1 MPQQIVIAEQL
12 RIAAVLNDERV
23 DELVVAQG
31 RYQIGDVY
39 LGTVEN
45 VLPGIDA
52 AFVNIG
58 EGEKNGF
65 IHVTDLGPLRL
76 RKGAA
81 GITELLEPRQKVLVQ
96 VMKEPTGTKGPRLTG
111 NLSLPGRFLVL
122 QPHGQG
128 VTISRRIN
136 GENERNRLRALG
148 VLIKPPGAGL
158 LIRTEAES
166 VSEELLIDDLE
177 MLLRQ
182 WESIQQAAETA
193 SPPVLLNR
201 DEDFIHRVLRDLYNP
216 EVVRVVVDT
225 AEAVGRVNAF
235 LGADQ
240 ANLLVE
246 HHSDHTE
253 ILDHFRV
260 HAAIRDALKPRVDL
274 PSGGYVI
281 IEPTEAL
288 TVIDV
293 NSGSFTRS
301 ANARETVLWTNC
313 EAAIEIAR
321 QLKLRNIGGVVII
334 DFIDMESRRDQLQLL
349 EHFTQAVRHDT
360 ARPQIAQLTEL
371 GLVELTRK
379 RQGQN
384 IYELF
389 GRACPSCGGLGHVAV
404 LPGKDSLLPLATATG
419 LVRSAASARA
429 EVASPVAPADASS
442 RRRRGGRGGRGGSDF
457 PESTSL
463 ETAASQPF
471 ATETFAYGGSG
482 SGSGSSSGSGSG
494 SSSSSGIGSGGGG
507 AGGSSEA
514 PSRRQEPD
522 LVAVTMEPDQE
533 LVYGWLG
540 LNPALLL
547 DPSPSSDNLM
557 VRVVRPGE
565 DPDEVLEEARQQLA
579 SSGSRRRRRGR
590 GGAADSP
597 AQASGAG
604 PASAFDQANPYA
616 QASVYAQ
623 ASSQS
628 LGRTDGREREEI
640 TVSVSAPSREPVTR
654 EQFTR
659 EPATRE
665 PAMVEITP
673 FAVDDFA
680 PIAVLVGAGGI
691 DGTQLDE
698 RGASAPPARV
708 GRSRGRQAVKSSD
721 RAQPGPAPV
730 VIDESP
736 SYGAGSPIADRA
748 AAGSVAAAGQGTPI
762 PLTVS
767 ITPDATEAVAPPVE
781 PGDELDASGEPRR
794 RRRRSSASD

>member
-23 DELVVAQG
+23 DQLVVAQG

-58 EGEKNGF
+58 ESEKNGF

-81 GITELLEPRQKVLVQ
+81 GITELLEPKQKVLVQ

-111 NLSLPGRFLVL
+111 NLTLPGRFLVL

-128 VTISRRIN
+128 VNISRRID
-136 GENERNRLRALG
+136 GDHERNRLRALG

-158 LIRTEAES
+158 LIRTEAEG
-166 VSEELLIDDLE
+166 VSEDLLIDDLE
-177 MLLRQ
+177 ALLRQ
-182 WESIQQAAETA
+182 WEAIQNAAETA

-216 EVVRVVVDT
+216 EVLRLVVDT
-225 AEAVGRVNAF
+225 PAAVARANAF
-235 LGADQ
+235 LGADH
-240 ANLLVE
+240 ANVQVE
-246 HHSDHTE
+246 AHSEPSD
-253 ILDHFRV
+253 ILEAFKV
-260 HAAIRDALKPRVDL
+260 NAAIRDALKPRVDL

-313 EAAIEIAR
+313 EAAVEIAR

-349 EHFTQAVRHDT
+349 EHFTQAVRDDA

-404 LPGKDSLLPLATATG
+404 LPGQDSLQPLATATG

-429 EVASPVAPADASS
+429 EVLAPGATAETGSG
-442 RRRRGGRGGRGGSDF
+442 RRRRGGRGGRAAAAAPVSTDF
-457 PESTSL
+457 ADSGVLMPIAPLLEGHDLVSGEPAGLNGAAES
-463 ETAASQPF
+463 TAAS
-471 ATETFAYGGSG
+471 
-482 SGSGSSSGSGSG
+482 
-494 SSSSSGIGSGGGG
+494 
-507 AGGSSEA
+507 
-514 PSRRQEPD
+514 RRPEPE
-522 LVAVTMEPDQE
+522 LVAVPMDAEQE
-533 LVYGWLG
+533 AVYGWLG
-540 LNPALLL
+540 LNPTLLL
-547 DPSPSSDNLM
+547 DEPPAAENVV
-557 VRVVRPGE
+557 VRVVRPDA
-565 DPDEVLEEARQQLA
+565 DPEAVLEEARQQLA
-579 SSGSRRRRRGR
+579 SSGSRRRRGRSGR
-590 GGAADSP
+590 GSGGAGAAP
-597 AQASGAG
+597 SGMAYG
-604 PASAFDQANPYA
+604 S
-616 QASVYAQ
+616 
-623 ASSQS
+623 
-628 LGRTDGREREEI
+628 
-640 TVSVSAPSREPVTR
+640 SAPRDADSQEPETLQEER
-654 EQFTR
+654 R
-659 EPATRE
+659 PAT
-665 PAMVEITP
+665 VEITP
-673 FAVDDFA
+673 L
-680 PIAVLVGAGGI
+680 PL
-691 DGTQLDE
+691 QLE
-698 RGASAPPARV
+698 PETIVTVSVPTRR
-708 GRSRGRQAVKSSD
+708 RQPEVEPEP
-721 RAQPGPAPV
+721 QPLA
-730 VIDESP
+730 
-736 SYGAGSPIADRA
+736 A
-748 AAGSVAAAGQGTPI
+748 AAGAA
-762 PLTVS
+762 
-767 ITPDATEAVAPPVE
+767 VE
-781 PGDELDASGEPRR
+781 PDEDNQPRR
-794 RRRRSSASD
+794 RRRRSSAAS

>member
-23 DELVVAQG
+23 DQLVVAQG

-58 EGEKNGF
+58 ESEKNGF

-76 RKGAA
+76 KKGAA

-111 NLSLPGRFLVL
+111 NLTLPGRFLVL

-128 VTISRRIN
+128 VNISRRIN
-136 GENERNRLRALG
+136 GDHERNRLRALG

-158 LIRTEAES
+158 LIRTEAEG
-166 VSEELLIDDLE
+166 VNEDLLIDDLE
-177 MLLRQ
+177 ALLRQ
-182 WESIQQAAETA
+182 WEAIQNAAETA

-216 EVVRVVVDT
+216 DVLRVVVDT
-225 AEAVGRVNAF
+225 PAAVARANAF
-235 LGADQ
+235 LGADH
-240 ANLLVE
+240 ANVQVE
-246 HHSDHTE
+246 AHSEPSD
-253 ILDHFRV
+253 ILEAFKV
-260 HAAIRDALKPRVDL
+260 NAAIRDALKPRVDL

-313 EAAIEIAR
+313 EAAVEIAR

-349 EHFTQAVRHDT
+349 EHFTQAVRDDA

-404 LPGKDSLLPLATATG
+404 LPGQDSLQPLATATG

-429 EVASPVAPADASS
+429 EVLAPGAAVETGSS
-442 RRRRGGRGGRGGSDF
+442 RRRRGGRGGRSAAPAPMSTDLADSGVLMPIAPLLEGQDGQVGEPTTLNGSA
-457 PESTSL
+457 EQA
-463 ETAASQPF
+463 AAS
-471 ATETFAYGGSG
+471 
-482 SGSGSSSGSGSG
+482 
-494 SSSSSGIGSGGGG
+494 
-507 AGGSSEA
+507 
-514 PSRRQEPD
+514 RRPEVD
-522 LVAVTMEPDQE
+522 LVAVPMDAEQE
-533 LVYGWLG
+533 AVYGWLG
-540 LNPALLL
+540 LNPTLLL
-547 DPSPSSDNLM
+547 DEPPAGDNVV
-557 VRVVRPGE
+557 VRVVRPDADAE
-565 DPDEVLEEARQQLA
+565 AVLEEARQQLA
-579 SSGSRRRRRGR
+579 SSGSRRRRGRSGR
-590 GGAADSP
+590 GGGGAAGAAGNGVVP
-597 AQASGAG
+597 AAEPDAREFEERR
-604 PASAFDQANPYA
+604 PAP
-616 QASVYAQ
+616 
-623 ASSQS
+623 
-628 LGRTDGREREEI
+628 
-640 TVSVSAPSREPVTR
+640 
-654 EQFTR
+654 
-659 EPATRE
+659 
-665 PAMVEITP
+665 VEITP
-673 FAVDDFA
+673 L
-680 PIAVLVGAGGI
+680 PL
-691 DGTQLDE
+691 QLE
-698 RGASAPPARV
+698 PETIVTVSVPTRPPAEPE
-708 GRSRGRQAVKSSD
+708 RQ
-721 RAQPGPAPV
+721 
-730 VIDESP
+730 
-736 SYGAGSPIADRA
+736 
-748 AAGSVAAAGQGTPI
+748 
-762 PLTVS
+762 PL
-767 ITPDATEAVAPPVE
+767 AVAPAVE
-781 PGDELDASGEPRR
+781 VEEEDNQPRR
-794 RRRRSSASD
+794 RRRRSSAAS

>member
-12 RIAAVLNDERV
+12 RIAAVLTDDRV

-76 RKGAA
+76 KKGTV

-111 NLSLPGRFLVL
+111 NLTLPGRFLIL

-128 VTISRRIN
+128 VNISRRIN
-136 GENERNRLRALG
+136 AESERNRLRALG

-158 LIRTEAES
+158 LIRTEAEGI
-166 VSEELLIDDLE
+166 SEELLIDDLE
-177 MLLRQ
+177 ALLRQ
-182 WESIQQAAETA
+182 WEAIQAAAEAAT
-193 SPPVLLNR
+193 PPVLLNR
-201 DEDFIHRVLRDLYNP
+201 DEDFIHRILRDHFNP
-216 EVVRVVVDT
+216 EVARIVLDGADGVARVK
-225 AEAVGRVNAF
+225 AF

-240 ANLLVE
+240 SQVQLE
-246 HHSDHTE
+246 QHTE
-253 ILDHFRV
+253 SSDVLEHFKV
-260 HAAIRDALKPRVDL
+260 NAAIRDALKPRVDL

-301 ANARETVLWTNC
+301 ANARETVLWTNY
-313 EAAIEIAR
+313 EAATEIAR

-349 EHFTQAVRHDT
+349 EHFTAAIRPDS
-360 ARPQIAQLTEL
+360 ARPQIAQISEL

-404 LPGKDSLLPLATATG
+404 LPGKDSLQPLAAAPG

-429 EVASPVAPADASS
+429 EVLSPAGAESGGG
-442 RRRRGGRGGRGGSDF
+442 RRRRGGRGGRGGADGAELPSYDDTT
-457 PESTSL
+457 TSPGFSQ
-463 ETAASQPF
+463 EAATAAAEPS
-471 ATETFAYGGSG
+471 
-482 SGSGSSSGSGSG
+482 
-494 SSSSSGIGSGGGG
+494 
-507 AGGSSEA
+507 
-514 PSRRQEPD
+514 SRRPEPE
-522 LVAVTMEPDQE
+522 LVAVPMEPDQE

-547 DPSPSSDNLM
+547 DPVPTTDNLV

-565 DPDEVLEEARQQLA
+565 DADAVLEEARQQLA
-579 SSGSRRRRRGR
+579 ASGPRRRRRGR
-590 GGAADSP
+590 NGSGPGTGAP
-597 AQASGAG
+597 APGPGYAAEQALA
-604 PASAFDQANPYA
+604 
-616 QASVYAQ
+616 
-623 ASSQS
+623 
-628 LGRTDGREREEI
+628 L
-640 TVSVSAPSREPVTR
+640 PVT
-654 EQFTR
+654 
-659 EPATRE
+659 
-665 PAMVEITP
+665 VEITP
-673 FAVDDFA
+673 LPVETFPAV
-680 PIAVLVGAGGI
+680 PVLPESGLELVVTASTPEPAAEPAG
-691 DGTQLDE
+691 
-698 RGASAPPARV
+698 RRRV
-708 GRSRGRQAVKSSD
+708 RSRAAVVD
-721 RAQPGPAPV
+721 AAPV
-730 VIDESP
+730 AV
-736 SYGAGSPIADRA
+736 
-748 AAGSVAAAGQGTPI
+748 VAAVPQQNEPE
-762 PLTVS
+762 
-767 ITPDATEAVAPPVE
+767 PDDSA
-781 PGDELDASGEPRR
+781 EPRR
-794 RRRRSSASD
+794 RRRRSSAAE

>member
-23 DELVVAQG
+23 DQLVVAQG

-58 EGEKNGF
+58 ESEKNGF

-76 RKGAA
+76 KKGAA

-111 NLSLPGRFLVL
+111 NLTLPGRFLVL

-128 VTISRRIN
+128 VNISRRIN
-136 GENERNRLRALG
+136 GDHERNRLRALG

-158 LIRTEAES
+158 LIRTEAEG
-166 VSEELLIDDLE
+166 VNEDLLIDDLE
-177 MLLRQ
+177 ALLRQ
-182 WESIQQAAETA
+182 WEAIQNAAETA

-216 EVVRVVVDT
+216 DVLRVVVDT
-225 AEAVGRVNAF
+225 PAAVARANAF
-235 LGADQ
+235 LGADH
-240 ANLLVE
+240 ANVQVE
-246 HHSDHTE
+246 AHSEPSD
-253 ILDHFRV
+253 ILEAFKV
-260 HAAIRDALKPRVDL
+260 NAAIRDALKPRVDL

-313 EAAIEIAR
+313 EAAVEIAR

-349 EHFTQAVRHDT
+349 EHFTQAVRDDA

-404 LPGKDSLLPLATATG
+404 LPGQDSLQPLATASG

-429 EVASPVAPADASS
+429 EVLAPGAAVETGSS
-442 RRRRGGRGGRGGSDF
+442 RRRRGGRGGRSAAPAPMSTDLADSGVLMPIAPLLEGQDGLVGEPTTLNGSA
-457 PESTSL
+457 EQA
-463 ETAASQPF
+463 AAS
-471 ATETFAYGGSG
+471 
-482 SGSGSSSGSGSG
+482 
-494 SSSSSGIGSGGGG
+494 
-507 AGGSSEA
+507 
-514 PSRRQEPD
+514 RRPEVD
-522 LVAVTMEPDQE
+522 LVAVPMDAEQE
-533 LVYGWLG
+533 AVYGWLG
-540 LNPALLL
+540 LNPTLLL
-547 DPSPSSDNLM
+547 DEPPAGDNVV
-557 VRVVRPGE
+557 VRVVRPDADAE
-565 DPDEVLEEARQQLA
+565 AVLEEARQQLA
-579 SSGSRRRRRGR
+579 SSGSRRRRGRSGR
-590 GGAADSP
+590 GGGGAAWAAGNGVAP
-597 AQASGAG
+597 AAEPDAREFEERR
-604 PASAFDQANPYA
+604 PAP
-616 QASVYAQ
+616 
-623 ASSQS
+623 
-628 LGRTDGREREEI
+628 
-640 TVSVSAPSREPVTR
+640 
-654 EQFTR
+654 
-659 EPATRE
+659 
-665 PAMVEITP
+665 VEITP
-673 FAVDDFA
+673 L
-680 PIAVLVGAGGI
+680 PL
-691 DGTQLDE
+691 QLE
-698 RGASAPPARV
+698 PETIVTVSVPTRPPAEPE
-708 GRSRGRQAVKSSD
+708 RQ
-721 RAQPGPAPV
+721 
-730 VIDESP
+730 
-736 SYGAGSPIADRA
+736 
-748 AAGSVAAAGQGTPI
+748 
-762 PLTVS
+762 PL
-767 ITPDATEAVAPPVE
+767 AVAPAVE
-781 PGDELDASGEPRR
+781 VEEEDNQPRR
-794 RRRRSSASD
+794 RRRRSSAAS

>member
-404 LPGKDSLLPLATATG
+404 LPGQDSLLPLATATG

-457 PESTSL
+457 PDTTSL
-463 ETAASQPF
+463 ETAAPPAF
-471 ATETFAYGGSG
+471 ATELPAYGGSA
-482 SGSGSSSGSGSG
+482 
-494 SSSSSGIGSGGGG
+494 SGIGSG
-507 AGGSSEA
+507 AGGSSDA

-547 DPSPSSDNLM
+547 DPSPSGDNLM

-565 DPDEVLEEARQQLA
+565 DPELVLEEARQQLA
-579 SSGSRRRRRGR
+579 TSGSRRRRRGR
-590 GGAADSP
+590 GGSGESATP
-597 AQASGAG
+597 ANGAG
-604 PASAFDQANPYA
+604 PASAFDLANPYA

-623 ASSQS
+623 SSSPS
-628 LGRTDGREREEI
+628 LSRSDGREREEI
-640 TVSVSAPSREPVTR
+640 TVSVSAPSREPL
-654 EQFTR
+654 
-659 EPATRE
+659 TRE

-680 PIAVLVGAGGI
+680 PIPVLVGAGGI
-691 DGTQLDE
+691 DGSDLDE
-698 RGASAPPARV
+698 SAGSAAPARV
-708 GRSRGRQAVKSSD
+708 GRSRARQALKSSD
-721 RAQPGPAPV
+721 RAQPAPV
-730 VIDESP
+730 VID
-736 SYGAGSPIADRA
+736 GSPLFVADSQAPDRPA
-748 AAGSVAAAGQGTPI
+748 TGPVAGASGQGAPI

-767 ITPDATEAVAPPVE
+767 ITPDPQEAVPPPVE
-781 PGDELDASGEPRR
+781 PEAELDATGEPRR